1 MVFFTDWELSKMTTS
16 QELIQRARLHI
27 PGGVNSPVRAFNG
40 VGGDPVFFD
49 HALGAC
55 LYDVSGRSY
64 IDYVGSWGPMIAGH
78 SNPAIIAA
86 VQQAVNKGLSFGAP
100 SPAEVTMAERLCE
113 LIDGLD
119 MVRMVNSGTEATM
132 SAIRVARAATG
143 RDRILK
149 FEGCYHGHADAFLV
163 KAGSGALTLGV
174 PNSPGVPTAC
184 ADLTLTLPYNDLEAV
199 RSCFARQGD
208 EVACVIVEPV
218 AGNMN
223 CIPAVDGYLQGLR
236 DLCDQHGVLLV
247 FDEVMTG
254 FRVALGGA
262 QALYGVT
269 PDLSTF
275 GKVIGGGMPVGA
287 FGGKREFMELV
298 APSGP
303 VYQAGTLSG
312 NPVAMAAGLATL
324 DQITVPGFYEALG
337 ETTRMLTEGLQ
348 AEADYFGVPFTT
360 TRVGGMFGLFFSSA
374 EKIINFEQAGAV
386 DVEMFKRF
394 FHAMLDGGVYL
405 APSAY
410 EAGFVSSAHT
420 EEHIFATVNAAREAL
435 RKCVK

>member
-1 MVFFTDWELSKMTTS
+1 MTTS
-16 QELIQRARLHI
+16 HELIQKGREYI

-40 VGGDPVFFD
+40 VGGDPIFFD
-49 HALGAC
+49 HAKGAC
-55 LYDVSGRSY
+55 LYDVAGRSY

-86 VQQAVNKGLSFGAP
+86 VQEAVNKGLSFGAP
-100 SPAEVTMAERLCE
+100 SEAEVTMAEKLCE
-113 LIDGLD
+113 LIDGMD

-174 PNSPGVPTAC
+174 PNSPGVPAPY

-199 RSCFARQGD
+199 RSCFAAQGE

-223 CIPAVDGYLQGLR
+223 CIPPVDGYLQGLR
-236 DLCDQHGVLLV
+236 ELCDQHGVLLI

-287 FGGKREFMELV
+287 FGGKREYMELV

-324 DQITVPGFYEALG
+324 EQITVPGFYESLG

-360 TRVGGMFGLFFSSA
+360 TRVGGMFGLYFSNA
-374 EKIINFEQAGAV
+374 DPIVNFEQSGAV
-386 DVEMFKRF
+386 DVDMFKRF
-394 FHAMLDGGVYL
+394 FHAMLDRGVYL

-420 EEHIFATVNAAREAL
+420 EEHISATIDAARESL
-435 RKCVK
+435 RSCLA

>member
-1 MVFFTDWELSKMTTS
+1 MTTS
-16 QELIQRARLHI
+16 SELIERARIHI

-40 VGGDPVFFD
+40 VGGEPVFFD

-64 IDYVGSWGPMIAGH
+64 IDYIGSWGPMIAGH
-78 SNPAIIAA
+78 ANPAILAA
-86 VQQAVNKGLSFGAP
+86 VQKAVEKGLSFGAP
-100 SPAEVTMAERLCE
+100 AAAEVTMAERLCE
-113 LIDGLD
+113 LVDGLE

-132 SAIRVARAATG
+132 SAVRVARAATG

-174 PNSPGVPTAC
+174 PNSPGVPSAY
-184 ADLTLTLPYNDLEAV
+184 ADLTLTLPFNDLAAV
-199 RSCFARQGD
+199 RECFAEQGG
-208 EVACVIVEPV
+208 EIACVIVEPV

-223 CIPAVDGYLQGLR
+223 CIPTLDGYLQGLR
-236 DLCDQHGVLLV
+236 DLCDEYGVILI

-324 DQITVPGFYEALG
+324 DQITVDGFYESLG
-337 ETTRMLTEGLQ
+337 DKVSLLTEGLQ
-348 AEADYFGVPFTT
+348 TEADDAGVPFTT
-360 TRVGGMFGLFFSSA
+360 TQAGGMFGLYFSA
-374 EKIINFEQAGAV
+374 EKQIVNFAQSGAV
-386 DVEMFKRF
+386 DVDMFKCF
-394 FHAMLDGGVYL
+394 FHAMLDRGVYL

-410 EAGFVSSAHT
+410 EAAFISSAHT
-420 EEHIFATVNAAREAL
+420 EEHISATVNAAREAFRL
-435 RKCVK
+435 CAAED

>member
-1 MVFFTDWELSKMTTS
+1 MISSK
-16 QELIQRARLHI
+16 ELIERARRYI

-40 VGGDPVFFD
+40 VGGDPVFFER
-49 HALGAC
+49 AQGAC
-55 LYDVSGRSY
+55 LYDVAGRSY

-78 SNPAIIAA
+78 ANPHILSA
-86 VQQAVNKGLSFGAP
+86 VHEAVSKGLSFGAP
-100 SPAEVTMAERLCE
+100 APAEVLMAERLCG
-113 LIDGLD
+113 LIDAMD

-143 RDRILK
+143 RDCILK

-174 PNSPGVPTAC
+174 PNSPGVPAAY
-184 ADLTLTLPYNDLEAV
+184 ADLTLTLPFNDLEAV
-199 RSCFARQGD
+199 RECFSHKGD
-208 EVACVIVEPV
+208 QIACVIIEPV

-223 CIPAVDGYLQGLR
+223 CIPPRDGYLSGLR
-236 DLCDQHGVLLV
+236 ELCDQHGVLLI

-262 QALYGVT
+262 QALYGIK

-287 FGGKREFMELV
+287 FGGKRQYMELV
-298 APSGP
+298 APAGP

-324 DQITVPGFYEALG
+324 DQIVVPGFYESLT
-337 ETTRMLTEGLQ
+337 EKTRMLTEGIQ
-348 AEADYFGVPFTT
+348 AEADHAGIAFTT
-360 TRVGGMFGLFFSSA
+360 TSVGGMFGLYFSEA
-374 EKIINFEQAGAV
+374 KEIINFEQSGAV
-386 DVEMFKRF
+386 DLERFKVF
-394 FHAMLDGGVYL
+394 FHAMLDRGVYL

-410 EAGFVSSAHT
+410 EAGFISSAHS
-420 EEHIFATVNAAREAL
+420 EEQITATINAAREAFRL
-435 RKCVK
+435 L

>member
-1 MVFFTDWELSKMTTS
+1 MTS
-16 QELIQRARLHI
+16 SHELIQRARLHI

-78 SNPAIIAA
+78 ANPAIIAA
-86 VQQAVNKGLSFGAP
+86 VQEAVSKGLTFGAP
-100 SPAEVTMAERLCE
+100 AAAEVTMAERLCE
-113 LIDGLD
+113 LIDGMD

-163 KAGSGALTLGV
+163 KAGSGALTLGE
-174 PNSPGVPTAC
+174 PNSPGVPSAC
-184 ADLTLTLPYNDLEAV
+184 ADLTLTLPYNDLDAV
-199 RSCFARQGD
+199 SACFAEQGD
-208 EVACVIVEPV
+208 EIACLIVEPV

-223 CIPAVDGYLQGLR
+223 CIPPLDGYLQGLR

-262 QALYGVT
+262 QALYGIT

-287 FGGKREFMELV
+287 FGGKREYMELV

-324 DQITVPGFYEALG
+324 DQITLPGFYTSLG
-337 ETTRMLTEGLQ
+337 EKTLMLTEGIQ
-348 AEADYFGVPFTT
+348 AEADFFGVPFTT
-360 TRVGGMFGLFFSSA
+360 TCVGGMFGLYFSDA
-374 EKIINFEQAGAV
+374 PQIVNFEQSGAV
-386 DVEMFKRF
+386 DVDMFKRF
-394 FHAMLDGGVYL
+394 FHAMLDKGVYL

-410 EAGFVSSAHT
+410 EAGFVSSAHS
-420 EEHIFATVNAAREAL
+420 EEHISATINAAREAL
-435 RKCVK
+435 RVCAD

>member
-1 MVFFTDWELSKMTTS
+1 MTS
-16 QELIQRARLHI
+16 SSELIQRGRVHI

-40 VGGDPVFFD
+40 VGGDPVFFER
-49 HALGAC
+49 AQGAC
-55 LYDVSGRSY
+55 LYDVAGRSY

-78 SNPAIIAA
+78 ANPQILAA
-86 VQQAVNKGLSFGAP
+86 VHDAVDKGLSFGAP
-100 SPAEVTMAERLCE
+100 AAAEVVMAERLCE
-113 LIDGLD
+113 LIDGMD

-174 PNSPGVPTAC
+174 PNSPGVPASY
-184 ADLTLTLPYNDLEAV
+184 ADLTLTLPFNDLEAV
-199 RSCFARQGD
+199 QDCFARQGD
-208 EVACVIVEPV
+208 DIACVIVEPV

-223 CIPAVDGYLQGLR
+223 CIPPLEGYLEGLR
-236 DLCDQHGVLLV
+236 TLCDQHGVVLI

-262 QALYGVT
+262 QSLFGVT

-287 FGGKREFMELV
+287 FGGKRGLMELV

-324 DQITVPGFYEALG
+324 DQITAPDFYEGL
-337 ETTRMLTEGLQ
+337 EKTTRMLTEGMQ
-348 AEADYFGVPFTT
+348 SAADYAGVPFTT
-360 TRVGGMFGLFFSSA
+360 TRVGGMFGLFFTA
-374 EKIINFEQAGAV
+374 EKQIVNFTQSGAV
-386 DVEMFKRF
+386 DVDRFKRF
-394 FHAMLDGGVYL
+394 FHAMLERGVYL

-420 EEHIFATVNAAREAL
+420 EEHISATIDAANESFRLCADG
-435 RKCVK
+435 